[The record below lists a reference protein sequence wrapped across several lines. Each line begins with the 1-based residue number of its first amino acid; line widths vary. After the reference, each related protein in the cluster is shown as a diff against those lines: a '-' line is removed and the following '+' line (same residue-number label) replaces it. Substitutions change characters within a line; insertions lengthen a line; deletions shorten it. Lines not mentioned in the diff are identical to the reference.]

1 MMRDFKP
8 YYELLYTGDTM
19 LNYNIDEWK
28 NQKFYTN
35 LPSYDE
41 INKTV
46 VESST
51 KCANLFK
58 VLIEENPETA
68 EVCQIMKEWIDEFK
82 QYLPLIWNMMSVAIQ
97 DDDWELITKV
107 VHAENLEKDDMSL
120 QQMIDDKYL
129 TYLNEIEEIVQR
141 ATKKLSLREK
151 LQQMKKEIKDF

>member
-1 MMRDFKP
+1 
-8 YYELLYTGDTM
+8 
-19 LNYNIDEWK
+19 
-28 NQKFYTN
+28 
-35 LPSYDE
+35 
-41 INKTV
+41 
-46 VESST
+46 
-51 KCANLFK
+51 
-58 VLIEENPETA
+58 
-68 EVCQIMKEWIDEFK
+68 
-82 QYLPLIWNMMSVAIQ
+82 MMSVAIQ